1 MRGRDD
7 STKALEIC
15 THEFL
20 LKKTLWSNGNL
31 INFGNERRY
40 PFGHLNLLRM
50 NLFGYWEDLDFDMS

>member
-50 NLFGYWEDLDFDMS
+50 NLFGHWEDLDFDMS

>member
-7 STKALEIC
+7 STKVLEIC
-15 THEFL
+15 TYEFL

-50 NLFGYWEDLDFDMS
+50 NLFGHWEDLDFDMS